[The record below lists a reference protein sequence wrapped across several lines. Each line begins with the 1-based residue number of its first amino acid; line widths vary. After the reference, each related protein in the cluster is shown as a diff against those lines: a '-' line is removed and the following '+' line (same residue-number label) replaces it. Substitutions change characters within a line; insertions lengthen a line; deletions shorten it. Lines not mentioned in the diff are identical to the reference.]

1 MSFDA
6 AKFEAFVGSLGLK
19 HFNHKELLT
28 RTNYAKNSPPPA
40 KLWHNIAPT
49 ILVLDA
55 LREEVGKP
63 IKLIS
68 GYRTEAYN
76 DYKNHDGRAPLS
88 QHQAFT
94 AIDFSV
100 SGMKPDD
107 VKALLRKWENDRW
120 FYSPL
125 DFQRTAERLSI
136 GAIPFGE
143 SPRKFS
149 LGKLGCWFTFRGYI
163 KAYGVS
169 FTHLDTRG
177 MTATTSGG
185 G

>member
-6 AKFEAFVGSLGLK
+6 AKFEASVGSLGLK

-68 GYRTEAYN
+68 VYRTEAYN

-100 SGMKPDD
+100 SGTTAAEARCAAAP
-107 VKALLRKWENDRW
+107 VRHASRAPARAGRCRPRPPPLPPPPCGPARAGRRW
-120 FYSPL
+120 
-125 DFQRTAERLSI
+125 
-136 GAIPFGE
+136 
-143 SPRKFS
+143 
-149 LGKLGCWFTFRGYI
+149 WRGW
-163 KAYGVS
+163 
-169 FTHLDTRG
+169 
-177 MTATTSGG
+177 
-185 G
+185 